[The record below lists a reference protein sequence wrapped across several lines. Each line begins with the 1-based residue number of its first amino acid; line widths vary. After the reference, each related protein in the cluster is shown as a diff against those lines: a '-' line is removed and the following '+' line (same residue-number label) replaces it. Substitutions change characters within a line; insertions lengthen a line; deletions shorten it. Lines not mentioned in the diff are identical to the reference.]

1 VGRNDFSVSGRRVV
15 VVGAARSGIA
25 AAELLVRRGARV
37 TLTETRS
44 TFEQAGRLRE
54 RGVELEVGG
63 HRAATLEA
71 ADLIASPESRWSNGV
86 RRRTGP
92 GVEMIGELELAWRW
106 VKGATGGDGDKG
118 KVHDQR

>member
-1 VGRNDFSVSGRRVV
+1 MGKRDFSVSGRRVV

-54 RGVELEVGG
+54 QGVELEVGG

-71 ADLIASPESRWSNGV
+71 ADLIVASPESRSSS
-86 RRRTGP
+86 RCSTAHGP
-92 GVEMIGELELAWRW
+92 GASR
-106 VKGATGGDGDKG
+106 
-118 KVHDQR
+118 